1 MRKIRITPYILQLAN
16 EYHTQMQLKQMFGDI
31 SVDPL
36 NRLKKLKRYFEKGF
50 AKKYVGKDT
59 TNKDVYT
66 DLLDLDLDLYISYI
80 QKIIDYY
87 TDKLLILKPSEMN
100 ALISEFESIM
110 PLDYL
115 SAFIKIGRNQRR
127 KFWEIIVS
135 RMMYAEVRRWIFPY
149 YIRRIGVKSC
159 VYCNANYAITD
170 SEGRAYYD
178 LDHWK
183 PKSKYPY
190 LCISFFNLQPCC
202 RSCNMLKGDD
212 DQHEYLGLYEDRS
225 DVPLN
230 LFEFTISDKDISN
243 FIVSHDAADLNIHMG
258 AICQNNKKMCDD
270 MNEKLH
276 LGSVYAEHNDIAAE
290 ILWKRIAYN
299 KSFQQAMKS
308 LLSDN
313 NFTDL
318 EIERFILGGYFDEE
332 DTHKRPL
339 TKLIQDIFKTTI
351 P

>member
-16 EYHTQMQLKQMFGDI
+16 EYHAQMQSKQMCGGK

-36 NRLKKLKRYFEKGF
+36 NRLRKLKGYFEKGQVKMF
-50 AKKYVGKDT
+50 IGRDIA
-59 TNKDVYT
+59 NKDAYSELS
-66 DLLDLDLDLYISYI
+66 DSSLYIQYI
-80 QKIIDYY
+80 QKIIDCY
-87 TDKLLILKPSEMN
+87 TDKLLIIKPSEMDD
-100 ALISEFESIM
+100 LISEFESIM
-110 PLDYL
+110 PLHYL
-115 SAFIKIGRNQRR
+115 STFIKVGRNKRQ
-127 KFWEIIVS
+127 KFWDIIVS
-135 RMMYAEVRRWIFPY
+135 RMMYAEVRRWIFPN
-149 YIRRIGVKSC
+149 YIRSIGVKSC

-202 RSCNMLKGDD
+202 RSCNMMKGDD
-212 DQHEYLGLYEDRS
+212 DQHEFMGLYEDRAGE
-225 DVPLN
+225 PLD
-230 LFEFTISDKDISN
+230 LFKFTISDEDIAN
-243 FIVSHDAADLNIHMG
+243 YIVDRDAPFNIHMD
-258 AICQNNKKMCDD
+258 AIDKNNKKMCDD
-270 MNEKLH
+270 MKEKLH
-276 LGSVYAEHNDIAAE
+276 LGSVYAEHKDIAEE
-290 ILWKRIAYN
+290 ILLKRIAYN
-299 KSFQQAMKS
+299 ESFKQSMKS
-308 LLSDN
+308 LLGDN

-339 TKLIQDIFKTTI
+339 TKLIQDIFKITI